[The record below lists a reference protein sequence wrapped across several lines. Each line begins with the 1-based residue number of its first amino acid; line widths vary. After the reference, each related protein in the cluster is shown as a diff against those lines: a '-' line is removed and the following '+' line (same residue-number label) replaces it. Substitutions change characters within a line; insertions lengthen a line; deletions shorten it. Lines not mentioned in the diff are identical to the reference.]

1 MEIKIVNNGDKCK
14 IFVVGFSELFFCDIG
29 VVDSSFGS
37 FWYDIV

>member
-29 VVDSSFGS
+29 VVDKSFDN
-37 FWYDIV
+37 FKYNIV

>member
-14 IFVVGFSELFFCDIG
+14 IFVKGFSELIFYDIG

-37 FWYDIV
+37 FCYDIV